1 MIKIL
6 HFITDKNVGG
16 AGRLLCSQIKN
27 MRDEEFAI
35 TIALPRGSKLKKPL
49 SSLPCT
55 IIELEH
61 GADCSFCV
69 SGIFEAMKIIKGVH
83 PDIVHS
89 HGSLSSRIAAT
100 TLGIP
105 SRVFTRHCYFPLS
118 KIYKNPLSRMVV
130 GLISNSLSTSMIAVA
145 GSAKQNLIDMGCNK
159 RKISTVINGVEPIR
173 ITSPEEIDYL
183 NSRYGLTK
191 NNFIISII
199 ARLEE
204 CKGHKTFLQAAQIC
218 KKHYPNFRFFIV
230 GDGSQK
236 NYLKQLSH
244 KLDIDDIVH
253 FAGFC
258 EDVSPILN
266 ITDVNVNCSVGTE
279 TSCLA
284 LSEGMSLGIPSV
296 ASDYGGNTHM
306 VKNTVN
312 GLIFP
317 AGNAEALAMALIRL
331 YRDEELYAK
340 CSLGALRRFHEEF
353 NAAIMTKKMADFY
366 KVEYLRHKK

>member
-1 MIKIL
+1 
-6 HFITDKNVGG
+6 
-16 AGRLLCSQIKN
+16 
-27 MRDEEFAI
+27 
-35 TIALPRGSKLKKPL
+35 
-49 SSLPCT
+49 
-55 IIELEH
+55 
-61 GADCSFCV
+61 
-69 SGIFEAMKIIKGVH
+69 
-83 PDIVHS
+83 
-89 HGSLSSRIAAT
+89 
-100 TLGIP
+100 
-105 SRVFTRHCYFPLS
+105 
-118 KIYKNPLSRMVV
+118 MVV

-145 GSAKQNLIDMGCNK
+145 DSAKQNLIDMGCNK

-317 AGNAEALAMALIRL
+317 AENAEALAMALIRL

-353 NAAIMTKKMADFY
+353 NAAIMSKKMADFY

>member
-16 AGRLLCSQIKN
+16 AGRLLCSQIKGLQG
-27 MRDEEFAI
+27 EKFSI
-35 TIALPRGSKLKKPL
+35 TVALPKGSKLKKHL
-49 SSLPCT
+49 STLPCT
-55 IIELEH
+55 LVEFEH
-61 GADCSFCV
+61 GADQSFCV
-69 SGIFEAMKIIKGVH
+69 SAIFEAMKIIRDVC

-100 TLGIP
+100 VLNVP
-105 SRVFTRHCYFPLS
+105 SRVFTRHCYYPLP
-118 KIYKNPLSRMVV
+118 KMYKNPLPRFAV

-145 GSAKQNLIDMGCNK
+145 ESAKQNLIDIGCDK
-159 RKISTVINGVEPIR
+159 RKICTVINGVEAIR
-173 ITSPEEIDYL
+173 PSTPEEEDFL
-183 NSRYGLTK
+183 RVRYGLTK
-191 NNFIISII
+191 DNFVISII

-204 CKGHKTFLQAAQIC
+204 CKGHKTLLEAARIC
-218 KKHYPNFRFFIV
+218 KRRYPHFRFFIV

-236 NYLKQLSH
+236 DHLNELSH
-244 KLDIDDIVH
+244 KLCVDDIVH
-253 FAGFC
+253 FTGFC

-317 AGNAEALAMALIRL
+317 TGNAEALAVALMRL
-331 YRDEELYAK
+331 YRDKELYAK
-340 CSLGALRRFHEEF
+340 CSLGAFRRFREEF
-353 NAAIMTKKMADFY
+353 NSELMTKKMADFY
-366 KVEYLRHKK
+366 IIEYQKHKK